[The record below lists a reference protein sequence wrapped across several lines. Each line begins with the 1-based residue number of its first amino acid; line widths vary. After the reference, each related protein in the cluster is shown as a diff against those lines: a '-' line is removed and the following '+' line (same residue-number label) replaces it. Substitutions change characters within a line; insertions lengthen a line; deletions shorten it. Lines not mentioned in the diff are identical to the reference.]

1 MVSILASRSSQGSIP
16 GIPKIISEEK
26 IIGFTEV
33 NQWRSLEENGQ
44 WLENVDRTHLE
55 LASGKPVLQKSLPD
69 FPASSTASS
78 VWPPRPCTRSS
89 PPRRPS

>member
-16 GIPKIISEEK
+16 CIPKIISEEN

-33 NQWRSLEENGQ
+33 NQWRSQEENGQ

-55 LASGKPVLQKSLPD
+55 LASGKLVLQKSNSRK
-69 FPASSTASS
+69 F
-78 VWPPRPCTRSS
+78 S
-89 PPRRPS
+89 PFQFLLVPLG